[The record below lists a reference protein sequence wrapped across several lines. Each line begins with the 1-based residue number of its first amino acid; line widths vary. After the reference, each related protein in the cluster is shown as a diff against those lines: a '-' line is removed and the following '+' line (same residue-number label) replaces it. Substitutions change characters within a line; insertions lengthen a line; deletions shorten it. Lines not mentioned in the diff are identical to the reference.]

1 MESIR
6 DKDGQSSRVEARQ
19 SLYRLWFACP
29 VMYAIYSI
37 QCCHLSLTWQLVNA
51 LEAHFLRL
59 HVRVMSWGKCA
70 RFASNC
76 ITPHTHYALRI
87 RTLGQGRKCL
97 LKASL
102 HASKRSRRNRK
113 SMCGWPE
120 PGQRSTRPDQ
130 TRPDLAGESESV
142 TRWRHRIAMAHTHFR
157 FLLLNYVIIERNA
170 IKRR

>member
-6 DKDGQSSRVEARQ
+6 DKESQSSRVEERQ

-120 PGQRSTRPDQ
+120 PGQARAQDQ
-130 TRPDLAGESESV
+130 TRPEQG
-142 TRWRHRIAMAHTHFR
+142 RPGWRIKVSDSLEASHCNGAHAFPVSPFKLCYHWAK
-157 FLLLNYVIIERNA
+157 RN
-170 IKRR
+170 